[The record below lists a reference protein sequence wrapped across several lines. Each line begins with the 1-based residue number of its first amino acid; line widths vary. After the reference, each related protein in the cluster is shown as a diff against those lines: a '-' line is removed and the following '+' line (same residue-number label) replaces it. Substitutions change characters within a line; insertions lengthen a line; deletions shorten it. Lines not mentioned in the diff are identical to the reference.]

1 MNKSRK
7 GNDGNNKIDRLAK
20 SFPGVFNMSS
30 ANIFLGFMLAFLLG
44 VVIRLLMDVSKFTES
59 ILLLILLVWLVVYF
73 FKYTN
78 LKILFVLFLLLG
90 AIAGIMRTDWAF
102 QRSIGWVDFEF
113 EGVGRMVK
121 FSEPKNDYQ
130 RIYMEIKGRQLN
142 ELSGEVSE
150 RMETVLLFAPLGAN
164 YEYGRSYALKCNLKT
179 AENKY
184 EKFNYVRF
192 LAGKK
197 IYQICSGAKINKM
210 VDNKFSS
217 GLTAGNPGVGPLG
230 KNLVDFKTKF
240 FRGIYA
246 VNKILEEKIN
256 KLFPMPESAYL
267 AGLLLGGDNRLPE
280 EVAESF
286 RKTGTTHTVAV
297 SGYNIT
303 ILANVFM
310 WLGIGIGLWRKQ
322 AFWFVTG
329 CIILFVI
336 MIGAP
341 SSAVRAGIMGVI
353 LLYAAQLGRLAN
365 SVRVIILTAVIMVF
379 ISPFIILYDAGF
391 QLSFLATL
399 GIVLIYGPLSEKF
412 KIENDFLE
420 IKSIILVTI
429 SAQLGVLGILVY
441 TFDSISLISLLAN
454 VIILPALPIIMLGGA
469 LAIGGSF
476 VLNVLGNIFALPT
489 WAMLH
494 WEILSI
500 EQLAKLPWAMIELE
514 GVSVWW
520 SLGYYLVLG
529 VILGVVKMFNGR
541 NSRAKHKR

>member
-1 MNKSRK
+1 VILGLLVNIS
-7 GNDGNNKIDRLAK
+7 
-20 SFPGVFNMSS
+20 SFAES
-30 ANIFLGFMLAFLLG
+30 FLLLVLLAV
-44 VVIRLLMDVSKFTES
+44 VVI
-59 ILLLILLVWLVVYF
+59 YF
-73 FKYTN
+73 FKHTN
-78 LKILFVLFLLLG
+78 LKILLG
-90 AIAGIMRTDWAF
+90 LVMLIGVIVGIVRVNSVIQDTK
-102 QRSIGWVDFEF
+102 GWVDVKYS
-113 EGVGRMVK
+113 GVGRVVR
-121 FSEPKNDYQ
+121 FAEPKGDYQ
-130 RIYMEIKGRQLN
+130 RVYMEIDGQRIKKGGTAIVRQR
-142 ELSGEVSE
+142 EI
-150 RMETVLLFAPLGAN
+150 VLMFTPLGIN
-164 YEYGRSYALKCNLKT
+164 YEYGGDYKVECELKT

-184 EKFNYVRF
+184 DKFNYVRF

-197 IYQICSGAKINKM
+197 VYQICSGARVRTLSKIDIDRM
-210 VDNKFSS
+210 ESVSS
-217 GLTAGNPGVGPLG
+217 NTGLRKLAVLIDGYLEN
-230 KNLVDFKTKF
+230 FKVQT
-240 FRGIYA
+240 FRGIYKF
-246 VNKILEEKIN
+246 NKILEERIN

-280 EVAESF
+280 DVAENF
-286 RKTGTTHTVAV
+286 RRTGTTHTVAV

-365 SVRVIILTAVIMVF
+365 SVRVIILTAVVMIF

-420 IKSIILVTI
+420 IKSIVLVTI
-429 SAQLGVLGILVY
+429 SAQLGVLGILIY

-454 VIILPALPIIMLGGA
+454 VIILPALPVIMLGGA

-476 VLNVLGNIFALPT
+476 MLNTLGSVFALPT

-494 WEILSI
+494 LEVSSI
-500 EQLAKLPWAMIELE
+500 EQLAKFPWAIIEFK

-520 SLGYYLVLG
+520 SLGYYF
-529 VILGVVKMFNGR
+529 ILGIIFIVVKVFNGQ
-541 NSRAKHKR
+541 NQGVKRKR